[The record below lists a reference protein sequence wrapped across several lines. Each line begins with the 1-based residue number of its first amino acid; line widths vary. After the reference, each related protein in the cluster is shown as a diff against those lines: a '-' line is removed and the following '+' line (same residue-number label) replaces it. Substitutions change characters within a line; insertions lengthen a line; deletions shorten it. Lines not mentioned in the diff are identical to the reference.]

1 MFETL
6 IVQPIFNLLVFIY
19 AILPGHNFGLA
30 LILFT
35 IVIRM
40 LLWPLVKKQLHQ
52 TKVMRKIQPQLK
64 EIKKAAKGD
73 RQKESLMTMALYK
86 EYGVNP
92 FSSIGVLL
100 LQLPILIGLYSGL
113 NKLIHDQSQIVHFA
127 YPFLQDFSWMQHL
140 AHNIKSFDLSL
151 FGIVDLSRSALG
163 PKGVYWPAL
172 IIVAGSAVIQFY
184 QSKQLI
190 PSDKDARKLRDI
202 LKGAGDGKQAD
213 QAEVN
218 AAVSRTTIY
227 FLPAMVFLF
236 TVNIASALSLY
247 WLVGGLVAFIQ
258 QSIILREDKD
268 ELAEMTDGKSV
279 ASKKADKAIEAE
291 IVSEPKSKTS
301 SKNGK
306 KGGQNRKRR
315 K

>member
-1 MFETL
+1 MFTDL

-35 IVIRM
+35 VIIRM

-52 TKVMRKIQPQLK
+52 VKVMRKIQPELK
-64 EIKKAAKGD
+64 KIKAAAKGD

-92 FSSIGVLL
+92 FGSIGVLL

-113 NKLIHDQSQIVHFA
+113 NRLIHDPHQIVTFA
-127 YPFLQDFSWMQHL
+127 YPFLQHFSWISHL
-140 AHNIKSFDLSL
+140 SHNIHDFDATL
-151 FGIVDLSRSALG
+151 FGVVDLTRSALG
-163 PKGVYWPAL
+163 PAGVYWPAML
-172 IIVAGSAVIQFY
+172 IVAGSAIVQFY
-184 QSKQLI
+184 QSKQLT
-190 PSDKDARKLRDI
+190 PSSKDARKLRDI
-202 LKGAGDGKQAD
+202 LKQAGEGKQAD
-213 QAEVN
+213 QSEVN

-227 FLPAMVFLF
+227 FLPAMIFLF

-258 QSIILREDKD
+258 QSIILREDEE
-268 ELAEMTDGKSV
+268 ELEKVADAKAD

-291 IVSEPKSKTS
+291 IVSEPKTNT
-301 SKNGK
+301 KNSK
-306 KGGQNRKRR
+306 KGGQNRKKRR